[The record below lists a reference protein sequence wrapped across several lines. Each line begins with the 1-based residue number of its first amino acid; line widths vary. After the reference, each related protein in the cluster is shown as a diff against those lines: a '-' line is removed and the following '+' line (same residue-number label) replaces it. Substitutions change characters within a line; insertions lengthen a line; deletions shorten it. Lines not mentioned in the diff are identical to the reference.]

1 MKFSHKILIDL
12 PREEV
17 INKMEDPA
25 NYKHWQR
32 GFISYKHLSG
42 LEGKEGSRS
51 KLKFQM
57 GKRVIEMIETIGKR
71 VYPKKFH
78 ATYEAPGVFNIQ
90 MNYFEVE
97 PDNKTLWIADSEF
110 QFSGFM
116 KLIGTFMPGSFKK
129 QSWQFMQD
137 FKSFAEEGKSVLHK
151 NN

>member
-1 MKFSHKILIDL
+1 MKFSHKILINL

-32 GFISYKHLSG
+32 GFISYNHLSG
-42 LEGKEGSRS
+42 LQGEEGSRS
-51 KLKFQM
+51 KLKYKM
-57 GKRVIEMIETIGKR
+57 GNREISMVETILKRVF
-71 VYPKKFH
+71 PKKFH

-90 MNYFEVE
+90 KNYFEEE
-97 PDNKTLWIADSEF
+97 PENKTLWIADSEF

-129 QSWQFMQD
+129 QSLQFMQD

-151 NN
+151 

>member
-1 MKFSHKILIDL
+1 MKFSHQILINL

-17 INKMEDPA
+17 IHKMEDPA

-42 LEGKEGSRS
+42 LHGNEGSRS
-51 KLKFQM
+51 RLKYKM
-57 GKRVIEMIETIGKR
+57 GNREISMVETILKRVS
-71 VYPKKFH
+71 PKTFH

-90 MNYFEVE
+90 KNYFEEE
-97 PDNKTLWIADSEF
+97 PENKTLWIADSEF

-129 QSWQFMQD
+129 QSLHFMQD

-151 NN
+151 